1 MYIDT
6 NTTISISEVDQNQN
20 ISEDKLIESSNK
32 LIKRNKKIYEEL
44 AK

>member
-1 MYIDT
+1 MCIDT
-6 NTTISISEVDQNQN
+6 NTTISISEADQNQN

-32 LIKRNKKIYEEL
+32 LTKRNKKIYEEL

>member
-6 NTTISISEVDQNQN
+6 NTTISISEVGQNQN
-20 ISEDKLIESSNK
+20 ISENKLIKSSNK

-44 AK
+44 AQ